1 MEDAWLRLRS
11 RARWALTGT
20 RGAFG
25 RARDRTTPYFPV
37 ARDGAVGLGRW
48 LVVAVMVRWRDCA
61 ARGVGSLVRFGPV
74 ALFLVMWSCLLSLTS
89 MSCLVYVLL
98 VLGAAGATIHYLGY
112 TPGLFIVGLFAILI
126 LWMYGNFWIT
136 GTLFVVAGY
145 LFSLNHAR
153 PLILMATTYAVYC
166 VKAHVGWV
174 GVFLSINLSFFS
186 NDLLNHFME
195 RYDGVSEERHSEE
208 PMKSESFVED
218 FSRDCGSSPSTE
230 AENTSSSESFCN
242 TSSVPN
248 IVNVQNNTSGNK
260 VVKDDS
266 SSLDEMKRIMD
277 SKNHYE
283 ALGFLQE
290 NNIDVTVLRKE
301 YYKKAMLLHPDK
313 NMGNPLASESFKRLQ
328 CAYEI
333 LSDPIKKR
341 NYDEQLRK
349 EESKILSRNSSSS
362 SQQDGLGYRSDES
375 RIIECTKCGN
385 SHIWICT
392 KRTRANARWCQD
404 CCQFHH
410 ATDGDGWVEIGSS
423 SGFSALPRA
432 FVCAEKMIFDVSEWV
447 ICQDMTCKLNAHRP
461 TFKVSRV
468 SLGENTQ
475 RSGASRFAW
484 ELKAQMMEEEKEDN
498 SEVWFQQLI
507 ASGYY
512 FSDATKH
519 RRKSWSPF
527 KLTQMKSYKHR
538 WRSP

>member
-20 RGAFG
+20 RGAFR
-25 RARDRTTPYFPV
+25 RARDWAMPYLPV
-37 ARDGAVGLGRW
+37 ARNGAIGLGRW

-61 ARGVGSLVRFGPV
+61 ARGFGSLVRFGPV
-74 ALFLVMWSCLLSLTS
+74 ALFLELGIDVVPGVCASGSGSCWGYHPLLGLHPWTFHHRPICNFDFVDVWKFLDNWNAVC
-89 MSCLVYVLL
+89 SC
-98 VLGAAGATIHYLGY
+98 
-112 TPGLFIVGLFAILI
+112 
-126 LWMYGNFWIT
+126 
-136 GTLFVVAGY
+136 
-145 LFSLNHAR
+145 R

-195 RYDGVSEERHSEE
+195 RYDGVSEERPSEE

-218 FSRDCGSSPSTE
+218 FSRDCGSPPSTE
-230 AENTSSSESFCN
+230 AENTSSCESFCN

-248 IVNVQNNTSGNK
+248 IVNVQNDSSENK

-277 SKNHYE
+277 SKDHYE
-283 ALGFLQE
+283 ALGFRRY

-313 NMGNPLASESFKRLQ
+313 NMGNPVASESFKRLL
-328 CAYEI
+328 CAYEAN
-333 LSDPIKKR
+333 SIKKR
-341 NYDEQLRK
+341 NYNEQLRK
-349 EESKILSRNSSSS
+349 EESKILGRNSSSS

-392 KRTRANARWCQD
+392 QRTRANARWCQD

-423 SGFSALPRA
+423 SGF
-432 FVCAEKMIFDVSEWV
+432 CASEKG
-447 ICQDMTCKLNAHRP
+447 MTCKPNAHWP

-475 RSGASRFAW
+475 RSGALRFAW

-512 FSDATKH
+512 FSDVTKH
-519 RRKSWSPF
+519 CRKSWNPF

>member
-1 MEDAWLRLRS
+1 
-11 RARWALTGT
+11 
-20 RGAFG
+20 
-25 RARDRTTPYFPV
+25 
-37 ARDGAVGLGRW
+37 
-48 LVVAVMVRWRDCA
+48 MVRWRDCA

-136 GTLFVVAGY
+136 GTLFVVAGTVPFLPSY

-218 FSRDCGSSPSTE
+218 FSRDCGSSPS
-230 AENTSSSESFCN
+230 CN

-423 SGFSALPRA
+423 SASLHLRRVAIPRA

-447 ICQDMTCKLNAHRP
+447 ICQVCLHQ
-461 TFKVSRV
+461 SC
-468 SLGENTQ
+468 LY
-475 RSGASRFAW
+475 
-484 ELKAQMMEEEKEDN
+484 AQIFFLPPN
-498 SEVWFQQLI
+498 WWI
-507 ASGYY
+507 
-512 FSDATKH
+512 
-519 RRKSWSPF
+519 
-527 KLTQMKSYKHR
+527 
-538 WRSP
+538 